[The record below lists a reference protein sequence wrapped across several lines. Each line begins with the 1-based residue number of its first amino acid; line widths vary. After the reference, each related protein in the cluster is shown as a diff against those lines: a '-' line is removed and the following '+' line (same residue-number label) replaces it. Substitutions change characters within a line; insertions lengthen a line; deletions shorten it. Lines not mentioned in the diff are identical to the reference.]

1 MIQTFLTVKEAA
13 EKLKDR
19 GYTHELIQA
28 AVAAGRIP
36 YHVRDKAVLIPFPE
50 ADRFFPPVVTPK
62 PAESEAPAAETR
74 RIRKTRPRCR
84 PRQSPQRARKG
95 PSKQTRH
102 RRFSH
107 DTRS

>member
-62 PAESEAPAAETR
+62 PAESEAPAA
-74 RIRKTRPRCR
+74 KTEEDPED
-84 PRQSPQRARKG
+84 PAALPAKAESTKG
-95 PSKQTRH
+95 PKGSIKANKA
-102 RRFSH
+102 
-107 DTRS
+107 